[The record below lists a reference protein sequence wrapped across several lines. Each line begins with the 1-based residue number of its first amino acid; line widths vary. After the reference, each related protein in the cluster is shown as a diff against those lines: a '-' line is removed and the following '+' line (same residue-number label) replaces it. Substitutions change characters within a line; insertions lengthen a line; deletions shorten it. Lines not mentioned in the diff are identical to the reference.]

1 MKQKIYILGIVS
13 AMVLITGTMFKV
25 QHWPGAGVMISA
37 GTVLLLTLFLPAAL
51 INHYRVNGNK
61 QYKLLYI
68 IIYVTCFVVF
78 TAMLFKIQHWPFA
91 GYAMLIGVPFPFIVF
106 LPVWLYETS
115 KIKNF
120 DINNTIYILFLL
132 ALQAVFSLLLTLNVT
147 KEKIDY
153 TLQITN
159 QLSAFNTK
167 IESINSKSEKSSV
180 ALSANEV
187 IKQIDICRQLLF
199 NRTEITRKAMNEGT
213 VESRYLDSR
222 DIPQDLLLA
231 LPAPSPTEKL
241 FSAIN
246 NFISDLAALPDGQ
259 NLAREAT
266 GLFDVINEPGDETPW
281 QFRKFQGIYLTWD
294 LVELDAMENYVRVL
308 KTEVVNE

>member
-25 QHWPGAGVMISA
+25 QHWPGAGIMISA
-37 GTVLLLTLFLPAAL
+37 GTLFLLTLFLPAAL
-51 INHYRVNGNK
+51 INHYKVNGNK

-68 IIYVTCFVVF
+68 TIYVTCFVVF

-91 GYAMLIGVPFPFIVF
+91 GYAVLIGVPFPFVVF

-132 ALQAVFSLLLTLNVT
+132 ALQAVFSVLLALNVT

-153 TLQITN
+153 TLQMTS
-159 QLSAFNTK
+159 QLSSFNSK
-167 IESINSKSEKSSV
+167 IESLPVVSEKSSV
-180 ALSANEV
+180 TSSADEV
-187 IKQIDICRQLLF
+187 LMQIDACRQLLF
-199 NRTEITRKAMNEGT
+199 KRTEITRKVLKEGAAGN
-213 VESRYLDSR
+213 RYLDSK

-231 LPAPSPTEKL
+231 SSVPSPAEKL
-241 FSAIN
+241 SSSLN
-246 NFISDLAALPDGQ
+246 NFIAEIAKLPDGQ
-259 NLAREAT
+259 DFVKKAND
-266 GLFDVINEPGDETPW
+266 LFDLTNEPGDETQW
-281 QFRKFQGIYLTWD
+281 KYKMFQ
-294 LVELDAMENYVRVL
+294 
-308 KTEVVNE
+308 

>member
-68 IIYVTCFVVF
+68 TTYVTCFIVF

-91 GYAMLIGVPFPFIVF
+91 GYAVLIGVPFPFVVF

-132 ALQAVFSLLLTLNVT
+132 ALQSVFSVLLALNVT

-159 QLSAFNTK
+159 QLSSFNSK
-167 IESINSKSEKSSV
+167 IESLNVVSEKSAIVRSSDDV
-180 ALSANEV
+180 LA
-187 IKQIDICRQLLF
+187 QIDVCRQLLF
-199 NRTEITRKAMNEGT
+199 DRTEITRKALTEGT

-222 DIPQDLLLA
+222 DIPQDMLLA
-231 LPAPSPTEKL
+231 LPGPSPTEKL
-241 FSAIN
+241 HSAIN
-246 NFISDLAALPDGQ
+246 NFVSDIAALPDGQ
-259 NLAREAT
+259 YIAKEAT
-266 GLFDVINEPGDETPW
+266 GLFDLTNEPGDKTPW

-294 LVELDAMENYVRVL
+294 LVELDGMENFVRVIQAGVL
-308 KTEVVNE
+308 N

>member
-167 IESINSKSEKSSV
+167 IESINS
-180 ALSANEV
+180 
-187 IKQIDICRQLLF
+187 I
-199 NRTEITRKAMNEGT
+199 RK
-213 VESRYLDSR
+213 
-222 DIPQDLLLA
+222 I
-231 LPAPSPTEKL
+231 
-241 FSAIN
+241 
-246 NFISDLAALPDGQ
+246 
-259 NLAREAT
+259 
-266 GLFDVINEPGDETPW
+266 
-281 QFRKFQGIYLTWD
+281 FRCPVGK
-294 LVELDAMENYVRVL
+294 
-308 KTEVVNE
+308 

>member
-1 MKQKIYILGIVS
+1 MKQKIYTLGIVS
-13 AMVLITGTMFKV
+13 AMVLITGAMFKV
-25 QHWPGAGVMISA
+25 QHWPGAQILLTS
-37 GTVLLLTLFLPAAL
+37 GTLLLIVFFLPAAL
-51 INHYRVNGNK
+51 INHYKVNGNK

-68 IIYVTCFVVF
+68 TTYITCFVVF

-91 GYAMLIGVPFPFIVF
+91 GYAVLIGVPFPFVIF

-132 ALQAVFSLLLTLNVT
+132 ALQAVFSVLLALNVT
-147 KEKIDY
+147 REKIDN

-167 IESINSKSEKSSV
+167 IESIYSESEKSSL
-180 ALSANEV
+180 ALSADEV
-187 IKQIDICRQLLF
+187 IKQIDVCRQLLF
-199 NRTEITRKAMNEGT
+199 NWAEITRKAMNEGT
-213 VESRYLDSR
+213 VVSRYLDSR
-222 DIPQDLLLA
+222 DIPQDMLLA
-231 LPAPSPTEKL
+231 LPLPSPTEKL

-259 NLAREAT
+259 NLAKEAT
-266 GLFDVINEPGDETPW
+266 GLFDVTNEPGDNNPW
-281 QFRKFQGIYLTWD
+281 QFKKFQGIYLTWV
-294 LVELDAMENYVRVL
+294 LVELDGMENYVRVFEEGVL
-308 KTEVVNE
+308 NK

>member
-25 QHWPGAGVMISA
+25 QHWPGAGIMISA
-37 GTVLLLTLFLPAAL
+37 GTLFLLTLFLPAAL
-51 INHYRVNGNK
+51 INHYKVNGNK

-68 IIYVTCFVVF
+68 TIYVTCFVVF

-91 GYAMLIGVPFPFIVF
+91 GYAVLIGVPFPFVVF

-132 ALQAVFSLLLTLNVT
+132 ALQAVFSVLLALNVT

-153 TLQITN
+153 TLQMTS
-159 QLSAFNTK
+159 QLSSFNSK
-167 IESINSKSEKSSV
+167 IESLPVVSEKSSV
-180 ALSANEV
+180 TSSADEV
-187 IKQIDICRQLLF
+187 LMQIDACRQLLF
-199 NRTEITRKAMNEGT
+199 KRTEITRKVLKEGAAGN
-213 VESRYLDSR
+213 RYLDSK

-231 LPAPSPTEKL
+231 SSVPSPAEKL
-241 FSAIN
+241 SSSLN
-246 NFISDLAALPDGQ
+246 NFIAEIAKLPDGQ
-259 NLAREAT
+259 DFVKKAND
-266 GLFDVINEPGDETPW
+266 LFDLTNEPGDETQW
-281 QFRKFQGIYLTWD
+281 KYKMFQGVYLTWI
-294 LVELDAMENYVRVL
+294 LVELDEMESFVRVV
-308 KTEVVNE
+308 KNEVLN